1 MSTSFNKIKKVP
13 THNIMIVRG
22 TLTIDETHV
31 FGAITTFYRSHLF
44 IRPN

>member
-1 MSTSFNKIKKVP
+1 MFHKIKKVP

-22 TLTIDETHV
+22 TLTIDETRYI
-31 FGAITTFYRSHLF
+31 GAITTFYRLHLF